1 MKEEFLVSYAD
12 SKISYKSANLH
23 GMQNKQNTSI
33 GQLTI
38 CVTDNSVFAKGDVFA
53 WLAVHQ
59 LLLTPRVLK
68 IMSH

>member
-53 WLAVHQ
+53 
-59 LLLTPRVLK
+59 
-68 IMSH
+68 